1 MLQIPYFYLTFFVIF
16 HFSLHNMIP
25 LNAAKRP
32 FCFGKFFLPNLTVFL
47 PVRPVIL
54 EQFCPATSRFHR
66 NDGIWLFWR
75 SYPVNT
81 KCLGMDNFWLIFFN
95 LLLCQQDSDIYCE
108 IQHVAFDWLSCL
120 KKARNLL
127 LFIWIILK
135 DRWEALTLF
144 RGRC

>member
-54 EQFCPATSRFHR
+54 EQCCPATSRFHR
-66 NDGIWLFWR
+66 NDGTELFSVCFVSNRYFGCFEGLTQWIQN
-75 SYPVNT
+75 VLAWT
-81 KCLGMDNFWLIFFN
+81 IFGLSFSTFFYASRIQTFIARFN
-95 LLLCQQDSDIYCE
+95 MLLLTDCHAWKKPETFCFSSG
-108 IQHVAFDWLSCL
+108 LS
-120 KKARNLL
+120 
-127 LFIWIILK
+127 
-135 DRWEALTLF
+135 
-144 RGRC
+144 